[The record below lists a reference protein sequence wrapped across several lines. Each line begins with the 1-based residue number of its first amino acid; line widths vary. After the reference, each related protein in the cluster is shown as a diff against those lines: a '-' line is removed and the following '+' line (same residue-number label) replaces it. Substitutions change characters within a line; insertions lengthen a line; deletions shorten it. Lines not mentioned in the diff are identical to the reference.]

1 MFHENIK
8 HLAQQNTYFRK
19 VIHTGSNAQ
28 LVLMSLKPGEEIG
41 METHPTTDQ
50 ILFFVKGH
58 VKAILEGQEENVGKH
73 DVVFVP
79 AGTKHNFVNIGN
91 EDAKLYTLYAPPE
104 HPDGT
109 VQKTRVGNK

>member
-50 ILFFVKGH
+50 ILF
-58 VKAILEGQEENVGKH
+58 L
-73 DVVFVP
+73 
-79 AGTKHNFVNIGN
+79 
-91 EDAKLYTLYAPPE
+91 
-104 HPDGT
+104 
-109 VQKTRVGNK
+109 